1 MRSLSCCASG
11 LASYVMFHAVPY
23 NLWGSV
29 TERDVKNEG
38 LMTAHANATVR
49 PFLILFSI
57 WTL

>member
-1 MRSLSCCASG
+1 MRSLSRCASW

-38 LMTAHANATVR
+38 LTAHANATVP